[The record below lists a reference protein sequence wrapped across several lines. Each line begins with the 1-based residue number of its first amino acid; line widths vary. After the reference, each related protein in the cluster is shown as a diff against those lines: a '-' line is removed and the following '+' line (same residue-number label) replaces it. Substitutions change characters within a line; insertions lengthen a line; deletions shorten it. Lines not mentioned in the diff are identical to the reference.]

1 MVNLRKIEIKKLYDL
16 PVSKVD
22 AVEIKKLEK
31 GEKISILS
39 DSMMKTM
46 FQNENRLKYS
56 AKLLSYY
63 LDVSF
68 EELLANIH
76 LSKNTLNKEK
86 NNEKDRSGDYVA
98 SINGSTINIE
108 VNNNNSVEIL
118 ERNMEY
124 AHRLYSQKVKRKDD
138 DSYTQ
143 VVQLNINNF
152 SFIGN
157 DKIVD
162 IYYIQNN
169 DQLKLSDKLIFIQI
183 YIPNLIRKWYT
194 KSIQE
199 LEESE
204 RYLLA
209 LVLPNVED
217 SLKMVEGEPIM
228 KEYVEEAVEASDD
241 DDLLES
247 YDKEWAMKDL
257 GKREG
262 LELGRSEGIELGRS
276 EGIELGRTTATN
288 KIAMAMIKEKIPIE
302 TIMNVTNL
310 SKEEIENL

>member
-86 NNEKDRSGDYVA
+86 NNEKDRRSDYVA

-162 IYYIQNN
+162 IYYLQNN

-228 KEYVEEAVEASDD
+228 KEYVEEAVEASEDD
-241 DDLLES
+241 ELLES

-262 LELGRSEGIELGRS
+262 LELGRSEGIELGRTS
-276 EGIELGRTTATN
+276 ATN
-288 KIAMAMIKEKIPIE
+288 KIAKAMIKEKIPME

>member
-1 MVNLRKIEIKKLYDL
+1 
-16 PVSKVD
+16 
-22 AVEIKKLEK
+22 
-31 GEKISILS
+31 
-39 DSMMKTM
+39 MMKTM

-63 LDVSF
+63 LDISF

-86 NNEKDRSGDYVA
+86 NNEKDRRSDYVA
-98 SINGSTINIE
+98 SINESTVNIE
-108 VNNNNSVEIL
+108 VNNNDSIEIL

-124 AHRLYSQKVKRKDD
+124 AHRLYSQKVKRKDEKDD

-162 IYYIQNN
+162 IYYLQNN
-169 DQLKLSDKLIFIQI
+169 EQLKLSDKLIFIQI

-194 KSIQE
+194 KGIQE
-199 LEESE
+199 LKESE

-209 LVLPNVED
+209 LVLPNIED

-228 KEYVEEAVEASDD
+228 KEYIEEAIEASDD

-262 LELGRSEGIELGRS
+262 IELGRS
-276 EGIELGRTTATN
+276 EGEQIATN
-288 KIAMAMIKEKIPIE
+288 KIVKAMIKEKIPIR
-302 TIMNVTNL
+302 TIMNITNL
-310 SKEEIENL
+310 SEKELLLLKK